1 MLSGTELFSNVDDMS
16 GVIVENLVVDYDGL
30 RAVNNVSFTAPAGR
44 VTVVLG
50 PNGAGKTSTI
60 EVCEGFR
67 RASSGRVE
75 VNGLDPVHDH
85 DALTREMGV
94 MLQGGGVY
102 PSARVSDV
110 VSHFC
115 ALYGDVVSAN
125 SLIERVGL
133 NERRHGTWRRLSGGE
148 QQRVSLAL
156 ALAGRP
162 RVVFL
167 DEPTSGVDVNG
178 REVIRGIVRELADEG
193 CTVVLATHELDEAE
207 RVADTVVIFDGG
219 HIIASGSLDE
229 LRRGGAGATFTSSP
243 NLDVSA
249 LSIALGAQVDPR
261 NSSGLYGVTNIATS
275 DSDDLVVKLSRALAE
290 QNARLESFNATES
303 LESIFRRL
311 TAKGDK

>member
-1 MLSGTELFSNVDDMS
+1 MSDVS
-16 GVIVENLVVDYDGL
+16 GVGAAVESGVTVENLVVEYDGI
-30 RAVNNVSFTAPAGR
+30 RAVNDVSFTASPGQ

-67 RASSGRVE
+67 RGASGRV
-75 VNGLDPVHDH
+75 VVDGLDPVKDH
-85 DALTREMGV
+85 DELTRVMGV

-102 PSARVSDV
+102 PSARVADV

-115 ALYGDVVSAN
+115 ALYGNTVPAAD
-125 SLIERVGL
+125 LIERVGL
-133 NERRHGTWRRLSGGE
+133 GDCRNNTWRKLSGGE

-156 ALAGRP
+156 ALAGDP

-178 REVIRGIVRELADEG
+178 RSVIRSIVRDLASRG

-207 RVADTVVIFDGG
+207 RVADHVVIFDKGSVVV
-219 HIIASGSLDE
+219 SGSLHD
-229 LRRGGAGATFTSSP
+229 LRSGTAPMSTFTSRP
-243 NLDVSA
+243 GLDLDVLSA
-249 LSIALGAQVDPR
+249 ALNGRVSAVDDAGRYRVESVDADVVVRLS
-261 NSSGLYGVTNIATS
+261 T
-275 DSDDLVVKLSRALAE
+275 ALAA
-290 QNARLESFNATES
+290 QSARLESFDTQES

-311 TAKGDK
+311 TTGEES